1 MRDRPVGITAE
12 EYVARRRRVL
22 DEIGPGAVALLQGA
36 PPAQGFKL
44 FRQTNEFQ
52 YLCGA
57 QVPLAYLLLDG
68 RRSACTLFIP
78 GLPAGQTK
86 GAGPVERDDPA
97 RLGELSGV
105 DAVLPVERLA
115 EHLRG
120 ASVVYTP
127 HCPAQG
133 EHASRD
139 ELTRRERAMAADPWD
154 GSVTREAH
162 LIGLIRTRLQG
173 VEIRDL
179 CPILDAMRIV
189 KSPAELKLCRRAAKL
204 SAVAVSQAMGAT
216 KPGLTEGA
224 LEAIAHYVYHAAGAR
239 GAGYRAIV
247 PSGVEHCWD
256 GHYFANDGEM
266 RDGDLVLM
274 DTAPDY
280 EYYTS
285 DIGRMWPVNGV
296 YAPWQRELYGFVVE
310 YHKALL
316 RLIRPSVM
324 AERVLAETRE
334 KMTPVVHATAWSKPQ
349 YEAAAR
355 AMLEFRGHLS
365 HPVGMSV
372 HDDGD
377 YWSCPLR
384 PGTVFTVD
392 PQMWVHED
400 RLYIRVE
407 DTVAVTD
414 TGIEVLT
421 ADAPLELDDVEA
433 TMREPSQFPL
443 DLRAWKGRRL

>member
-1 MRDRPVGITAE
+1 MAGHPATIAAD

-22 DEIGPGAVALLQGA
+22 DEIGPGAAALLQGA
-36 PPAQGFKL
+36 PPAKGFKL
-44 FRQTNEFQ
+44 FRQSNETQ

-68 RRSACTLFIP
+68 RTSTCTLFVP

-86 GAGPVERDDPA
+86 GTVPVERDTPA
-97 RLGELSGV
+97 RLRETTGV
-105 DAVLPVERLA
+105 DAVLPAERLA

-127 HCPAQG
+127 HSPAQG

-154 GSVTREAH
+154 GGATREAH
-162 LIGLIRTRLQG
+162 FIGLLRTRLQG

-189 KSPAELKLCRRAAKL
+189 KSPAELELCRRAARL
-204 SAVAVSQAMGAT
+204 SALAVAQAMRAT
-216 KPGLTEGA
+216 RPGLTEGA
-224 LEAIAHYVYHAAGAR
+224 LEAIAHHVYHFGGAR

-256 GHYFANDGEM
+256 GHYFANDGEL
-266 RDGDLVLM
+266 REGDLVLM

-285 DIGRMWPVNGV
+285 DIGRMWPVSGT
-296 YAPWQRELYGFVVE
+296 YAAWQRELYGFVVE
-310 YHKALL
+310 YHKTLL
-316 RLIRPSVM
+316 GLIRPSVM
-324 AERVLAETRE
+324 AEEILAEARE
-334 KMTPVVHATAWSKPQ
+334 KMTPVVDASAWSKPQ

-365 HPVGMSV
+365 HPVGMAV

-392 PQMWVHED
+392 PQMWVRED
-400 RLYIRVE
+400 TLYIRVE
-407 DTVAVTD
+407 DTVAVT
-414 TGIEVLT
+414 GSGVEALT
-421 ADAPLELDDVEA
+421 ASAPLELDDVEVA
-433 TMREPSQFPL
+433 MREETAFPL
-443 DLRAWKGRRL
+443 DLRAW